1 MTNGLALLV
10 TFSLFL
16 GIYVLFYFWR
26 MPPWRV
32 NSLPIIVRMKY
43 IVNTPSKL
51 GTFGTLDA
59 YYN

>member
-1 MTNGLALLV
+1 MTNGLALPV
-10 TFSLFL
+10 TFSFFW
-16 GIYVLFYFWR
+16 GYMLFYFWR

-32 NSLPIIVRMKY
+32 NSFPIIVRMKY